1 MKNTHIID
9 IAHHLMRSYI
19 TKDDVVIDMTMGN
32 GYDTLF
38 LAQIAKYV
46 YAFDIQKQAL
56 LSTQKRLDENNITN
70 TKLILDSHE
79 HINQYQSQYKYV
91 IYNLGYLPNGDK
103 SITTTSQTT
112 LNSLKTVLKTIE
124 EGGIVFMVIYPG
136 HEEGKKESEQLE
148 DFFKTID
155 HRFYKVVKNHLPYQ
169 HLNPPYLVMIYK
181 KERNQLNYT
190 L

>member
-9 IAHHLMRSYI
+9 IAHHLMRAYI
-19 TKDDVVIDMTMGN
+19 AKNDIVVDMTMGN

-38 LAQIAKYV
+38 LANISKFV

-56 LSTQKRLDENNITN
+56 ESTQKRLNEYNITN

-79 HINQYQSQYKYV
+79 HINQYVTQYKYV
-91 IYNLGYLPNGDK
+91 IYNLGYLPNSDK

-112 LNSLKTVLKTIE
+112 LNSLKAVLKTIE

-136 HEEGKKESEQLE
+136 HEEGKKESDDLE

-155 HRFYKVVKNHLPYQ
+155 HRFYKVVKTHLPYQ

-181 KERNQLNYT
+181 KELNKD
-190 L
+190 

>member
-19 TKDDVVIDMTMGN
+19 TKDDLVVDMTMGN

-38 LAQIAKYV
+38 LAHISKYV

-56 LSTQKRLDENNITN
+56 ESTQKRLDQNNITN
-70 TKLILDSHE
+70 VKLILDSHE
-79 HINQYQSQYKYV
+79 HIDQYVSQYNYV

-103 SITTTSQTT
+103 SITTISQTT
-112 LNSLKTVLKTIE
+112 LASLKTVLNDLIS
-124 EGGIVFMVIYPG
+124 GGIVFMVIYPG
-136 HEEGKKESEQLE
+136 HEEGKKESECLE
-148 DFFKTID
+148 DYFKTID
-155 HRFYKVVKNHLPYQ
+155 HRFFKVVKTHLPYQ

-181 KERNQLNYT
+181 KELNDC
-190 L
+190 